1 MAASKKST
9 HTVKHRRL
17 YLAVKGKME
26 HVAEGTQLA
35 LTEDQ
40 AKGLGRKVS
49 SLSGVKSLDLEP
61 DAGKSA

>member
-1 MAASKKST
+1 MAASKKPT
-9 HTVKHRRL
+9 HVVGHRRL

-26 HVAEGTQLA
+26 HVAKGTQLA

-61 DAGKSA
+61 DASKSA